1 MIRGREQDI
10 NPQHQQQIEIIP
22 KIKGEIITDNKQVEE
37 FKQAFVT
44 KGEKLPRTPPEDQ
57 VRDYVQQQ

>member
-37 FKQAFVT
+37 FK
-44 KGEKLPRTPPEDQ
+44 
-57 VRDYVQQQ
+57 